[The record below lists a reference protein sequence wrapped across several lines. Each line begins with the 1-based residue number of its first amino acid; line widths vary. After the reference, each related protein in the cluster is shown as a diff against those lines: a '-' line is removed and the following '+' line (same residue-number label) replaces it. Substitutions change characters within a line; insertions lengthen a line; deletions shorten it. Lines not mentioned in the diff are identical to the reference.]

1 LILGFHR
8 AGEEPAEGK
17 ENASQ
22 ESVFH
27 GWEVVRSERR
37 DLAKEPKMGGDGKRR
52 TTAPFPDASR
62 QQPLHGQLHG
72 TKDVWLPRGDCL
84 GVEE

>member
-27 GWEVVRSERR
+27 GWEVVRSAR
-37 DLAKEPKMGGDGKRR
+37 LLN
-52 TTAPFPDASR
+52 TTPLR
-62 QQPLHGQLHG
+62 QKL
-72 TKDVWLPRGDCL
+72 CSA
-84 GVEE
+84 